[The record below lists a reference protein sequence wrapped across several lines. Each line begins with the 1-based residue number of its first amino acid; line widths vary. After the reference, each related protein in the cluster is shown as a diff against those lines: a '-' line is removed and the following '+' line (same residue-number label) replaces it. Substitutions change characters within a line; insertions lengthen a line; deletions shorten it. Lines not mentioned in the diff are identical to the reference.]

1 MKIEINKKNSNSIDN
16 PTYLIRNEHQFVV
29 DKKGRHIPCKKINY
43 TPQAKFA
50 RRMHADRTFGLSL
63 DSPFETEHTLF
74 HPSSERIQLS
84 PKEERDLKRNS
95 KVPAFLANVPNRKGM
110 FRRICEKSV
119 PVDKQHIL
127 NFYNSKETIKNLL
140 VKIGGTSP
148 KDADRFANKA
158 IGNVHF
164 LNK

>member
-1 MKIEINKKNSNSIDN
+1 
-16 PTYLIRNEHQFVV
+16 
-29 DKKGRHIPCKKINY
+29 
-43 TPQAKFA
+43 
-50 RRMHADRTFGLSL
+50 
-63 DSPFETEHTLF
+63 
-74 HPSSERIQLS
+74 
-84 PKEERDLKRNS
+84 
-95 KVPAFLANVPNRKGM
+95 M

-148 KDADRFANKA
+148 KDAEHFANKA

-164 LNK
+164 LNKQLALLPLNGPYYIPPRGGTALNRAPAKELTTLSREPQSRGAARRSYDAKRD